1 MKFQIPGP
9 LVRPALKLQKHSP
22 KVMLGVGII
31 GVVTAGVMAC
41 KSTLKLSEALDPTEK
56 LLQHAHEKAGYDENY
71 AEGEYKK
78 DVVKLQVRTVI
89 AIAKLYAPAIA
100 MAAVSISL
108 ITAAHV
114 VQNRRAAAM
123 TAAYAGLKEGY
134 DQLRKNVVEKYGV
147 DEEAKLRHGV
157 TIAEEQIEGKDGK
170 VKVAKHE
177 RSSGLS
183 AYAQL
188 FTEGNVNWVPNVDNN
203 WFFLTSQQRYWNDK
217 LQRDGVL
224 FLNDVLDALGMPK
237 TKAGQVVGWAVGND
251 SSAGDG
257 YVDFGI
263 SDSLQSFFTT
273 AEGSCW
279 IDFNVDGEVLNL
291 L

>member
-22 KVMLGVGII
+22 KMMLGVGIV

-41 KSTLKLSEALDPTEK
+41 KSTLKLSEVLEPTEK
-56 LLQHAHEKAGYDENY
+56 LLQVAHELAEHDEDF

-78 DVVKLQVRTVI
+78 EVVKLQIKTVL

-147 DEEAKLRHGV
+147 DEEAKLRHGIQV
-157 TIAEEQIEGKDGK
+157 VEETVEGKDGK
-170 VKVAKHE
+170 TKIVKHE
-177 RSSGLS
+177 RAAGYS

-188 FTEGNVNWVPNVDNN
+188 FTEGNVNWTPNADNN

-224 FLNDVLDALGMPK
+224 FLNDVLDALGLPK
-237 TKAGQVVGWAVGND
+237 TKAGQVVGWAVGE
-251 SSAGDG
+251 SSIGDG
-257 YVDFGI
+257 YIDFGI
-263 SDSLQSFFTT
+263 SDSLQAFFTD
-273 AEGSCW
+273 AEGSVW